1 MNGVFMN
8 GVSTI
13 IFSRISFSYI
23 IILFIGY
30 TLRVT
35 SVLTIVNIFFSRK
48 NKWAPGF
55 KVGSSTKI
63 FFIKMLL
70 SFSLSATI
78 HEQHISFLI
87 FFFKHQLP
95 FIKFLWTIL
104 VIVQLKKLCKL
115 LDTHVFILTAI
126 HMRYTQKTWFE
137 CLMYLYGRD
146 KIA

>member
-30 TLRVT
+30 TLRFT

-63 FFIKMLL
+63 FSYKNASLFFFECNNSWATYFISNFFFSSINYHLLNFYELKPSMKIIKINLTSFSFIKKK
-70 SFSLSATI
+70 I
-78 HEQHISFLI
+78 HII
-87 FFFKHQLP
+87 FFFFKS
-95 FIKFLWTIL
+95 
-104 VIVQLKKLCKL
+104 V
-115 LDTHVFILTAI
+115 
-126 HMRYTQKTWFE
+126 
-137 CLMYLYGRD
+137 MY
-146 KIA
+146 KE